1 LTKPYNLPNKT
12 NMPNMQK
19 GTDRNDKFSK
29 ISKKSV
35 IFRILKYLFAHKAML
50 LLAAVIMITSNLLS
64 LEGPEL
70 SGKAIDA
77 IGENGNVDFKSVF
90 YYTGLM
96 VAFYAV
102 SGALSYLLSVIMI
115 SVSKS
120 VTFRMRK
127 DVFEHLC
134 DLPVGYFDK
143 NQAGDLVSRLTYD
156 IDTVNASLSND
167 LVHIISGSITV
178 AVCGYKMFKTA
189 PILMLVFTVTIPAL
203 IFFSRYRVKKV
214 RPLFSYRSAQYG
226 FLNGYAEEMLSGQ
239 KTIRAYSKEKVIISR
254 FDEHNDEAVEA
265 EYNADYQGCI
275 LGPSVNFINNITLSL
290 IGMFGVL
297 IFIKTKGSP
306 EGAMFTIG
314 ALSSFIQYARR
325 FSGPINETAN
335 IVSDIQS
342 ALSAGARIF
351 TLLDEKCEPQDCD
364 ATEKLSESGISE
376 EENLKVDNVTLGYT
390 EEKTILHNIFINA
403 PKHKTVALVGATGC
417 GKTSIINLLMR
428 FYDPNSGEILI
439 DGTNTSKA
447 PISDV
452 RRSFTMVLQDTWL
465 FGGTVAENIAYGRD
479 EATFEEIVEAA
490 KTAKVHNFIM
500 TLPDG
505 YNTVIDENG
514 SNISKGQ
521 KQLITIARA
530 ILLDTPF
537 LILDEATSNVDSHTE
552 ALLHTA
558 MDEIMKNKTCIIV
571 AHRLSTIKNADTIIV
586 MEKGRILEEG
596 SHDELIA
603 KNGNY
608 AALYN
613 SQFDLVLD

>member
-1 LTKPYNLPNKT
+1 MNKANNIPSASDKKTK
-12 NMPNMQK
+12 M
-19 GTDRNDKFSK
+19 
-29 ISKKSV
+29 SKKSV

-50 LLAAVIMITSNLLS
+50 LLAALLMITANLLS

-77 IGENGNVDFKSVF
+77 IGEGGNMNFKSVLF
-90 YYTGLM
+90 YTGLM
-96 VAFYAV
+96 VLFYAV
-102 SGALSYLLSVIMI
+102 SAALSYLLSIIMI
-115 SVSKS
+115 SISKS
-120 VTFRMRK
+120 VTYRMRK

-134 DLPVGYFDK
+134 DLPIGYFDK
-143 NQAGDLVSRLTYD
+143 NQSGDIVSRLTYD
-156 IDTVNASLSND
+156 IDTVNTSLSND
-167 LVHIISGSITV
+167 LVHILSGSITV
-178 AVCGYKMFKTA
+178 IVCGYQMFKIA

-214 RPLFSYRSAQYG
+214 RPLFSYRSAKYG
-226 FLNGYAEEMLSGQ
+226 FLNGFAEEMLSGQ

-254 FDEHNDEAVEA
+254 FDVHNDEAVEA

-342 ALSAGARIF
+342 AISAGARIF
-351 TLLDEKCEPQDCD
+351 RLLDEGCEPKDSD
-364 ATEKLSESGISE
+364 ASEKLSESGIAE
-376 EENLKVDNVTLGYT
+376 EGDLKVNDLTFGYT
-390 EEKTILHNIFINA
+390 EERKVLHNIFIDA
-403 PKHKTVALVGATGC
+403 PKGKTIALVGATGC

-428 FYDPNSGEILI
+428 FYDPDSGEILI
-439 DGTNTSKA
+439 DGVNTQKA

-452 RRSFTMVLQDTWL
+452 RRSFAMVLQDTWL
-465 FGGTVAENIAYGRD
+465 FGGTVAENIAYGRND
-479 EATFEEIVEAA
+479 VSFEEIVEAA
-490 KTAKVHNFIM
+490 KTAKVHSFIKS
-500 TLPDG
+500 LPDG

-558 MDEIMKNKTCIIV
+558 MDAAMKDRTCIIV

-586 MEKGRILEEG
+586 MDKGRILEKG
-596 SHDELIA
+596 SHDELLA
-603 KNGNY
+603 LGGSY

-613 SQFDLVLD
+613 SQFDTLLD

>member
-1 LTKPYNLPNKT
+1 MTKAHRIPAAE
-12 NMPNMQK
+12 
-19 GTDRNDKFSK
+19 DKYAK

-35 IFRILKYLFAHKAML
+35 ILRILKYLLAHKWML
-50 LLAAVIMITSNLLS
+50 LLAAAIMITSNLLS

-77 IGENGNVDFKSVF
+77 IGEDGNVDLNSVF
-90 YYTGLM
+90 FYAGLM
-96 VAFYAV
+96 VVFYAI
-102 SGALSYLLSVIMI
+102 SAALSYLLSVIMI
-115 SVSKS
+115 SISKS
-120 VTFRMRK
+120 VTYRMRK

-143 NQAGDLVSRLTYD
+143 NQSGDLVSRLTYD

-167 LVHIISGSITV
+167 LVHIISGLITV
-178 AVCGYKMFKTA
+178 CVCAYQMFKIA
-189 PILMLVFTVTIPAL
+189 PVLMLVFVVTIPAL

-214 RPLFSYRSAQYG
+214 RPLFSYRSAKYG

-239 KTIRAYSKEKVIISR
+239 KTIRAYSKEKVMISR
-254 FDEHNDEAVEA
+254 FDVHNNEAVEA

-297 IFIKTKGSP
+297 IFITTKGSP
-306 EGAMFTIG
+306 EGALFSIG

-342 ALSAGARIF
+342 AISAGARIF
-351 TLLDEKCEPQDCD
+351 KLLDEKCEPQDSD

-376 EENLKVDNVTLGYT
+376 EGNLKVDDVTFGYT
-390 EEKTILHNIFINA
+390 EERTILHNIFIDA
-403 PKHKTVALVGATGC
+403 PKRKTVALVGATGC

-428 FYDPNSGEILI
+428 FYDPDSGEILI
-439 DGTNTSKA
+439 DGTNTAKA

-452 RRSFTMVLQDTWL
+452 RRSFAMVLQDTWL
-465 FGGTVAENIAYGRD
+465 FGGTVAENIAYGRSD
-479 EATFEEIVEAA
+479 ATFEEVVEAA
-490 KTAKVHNFIM
+490 KTAKVHSFIES
-500 TLPDG
+500 LPEG

-558 MDEIMKNKTCIIV
+558 MDAAMKNKTCTIV

-586 MEKGRILEEG
+586 MDKGRILERG

-603 KNGNY
+603 LSGSY
-608 AALYN
+608 ASLYN